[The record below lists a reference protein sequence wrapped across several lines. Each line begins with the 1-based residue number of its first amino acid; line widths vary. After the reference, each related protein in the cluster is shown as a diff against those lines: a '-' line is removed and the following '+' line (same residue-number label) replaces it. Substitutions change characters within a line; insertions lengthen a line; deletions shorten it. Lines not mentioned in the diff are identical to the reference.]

1 MDTDELCNSGVW
13 VYMYKI
19 NIELKGMTTRAQST
33 CSKISVLTRKK
44 KNTNKYISHGTS
56 YGYAFQL

>member
-1 MDTDELCNSGVW
+1 
-13 VYMYKI
+13 MYKI

-44 KNTNKYISHGTS
+44 KNTNKYISHVDKLRICIPIVR
-56 YGYAFQL
+56 Q